1 MRSRFSSE
9 ERGAA
14 AIEFALVL
22 PILLILILGIFEF
35 GRVFSIQVSLSNAAR
50 EGARVMAIQD
60 DQTAARSAAIAAAP
74 GVTPAIGSG
83 QIDISPASC
92 AGVENGTVQ
101 VKISYSVDMM
111 TGLFG
116 ASLPLEGRGVMVCGG

>member
-1 MRSRFSSE
+1 MRVRSSHG

-22 PILLILILGIFEF
+22 PILLLLILGIFEF

-60 DQTAARSAAIAAAP
+60 DQAAARSAAIAAAP
-74 GVTPAIGSG
+74 GVSPAIGAG
-83 QIDISPASC
+83 QIAISPASC

-101 VKISYSVDMM
+101 VTISYPVALM
-111 TGLFG
+111 TGWFG